1 LIRKLFFSQHNSV
14 LFLLQKSRGVFA
26 QKLML
31 FRLVLASIKILFSA
45 LFIFSSIT
53 LSYAQNNPRALP
65 SGGKVVAGSA
75 VITQSGLQ
83 TNINQSSQRAVV
95 NWDSFNVGK
104 DASVNFNQ
112 PNASAV
118 TLNRVTGGSASV
130 IDGAIRANGQVI
142 LVNPNGVT
150 FGKGAEINAAGVVA
164 STMNISDKDFM
175 DGKSTFK
182 GDGTGKILN
191 EGKITATAAKGY
203 IALLAPEVQ
212 NDGYLIAKMG
222 PASTVALAS
231 GQQVTLDFRGDQLIS
246 VKVDQGVVNGLI
258 ENKRLIKVDGGLV
271 VIAAG
276 AANQLMSSVIK
287 NTGRI
292 SASAMVNNGGVIEL
306 VASTITQAG
315 KISAN
320 GKEANG
326 GKITLQGEDI
336 TLTDNS
342 QTSATGATN
351 GGLINVGTTNV
362 TYTQN

>member
-1 LIRKLFFSQHNSV
+1 MHNSWQ
-14 LFLLQKSRGVFA
+14 LRFLLAAPISLSSLLKSIA
-26 QKLML
+26 TISKML
-31 FRLVLASIKILFSA
+31 IWTVAA
-45 LFIFSSIT
+45 LLCIANF
-53 LSYAQNNPRALP
+53 SYAQNYSNVTPQ
-65 SGGKVVAGSA
+65 GGKVVAGSA

-150 FGKGAEINAAGVVA
+150 FGRGAEINAAGVVA

-336 TLTDNS
+336 TLNCCQFRS
-342 QTSATGATN
+342 
-351 GGLINVGTTNV
+351 TTKESFSIVNHCS
-362 TYTQN
+362 NMG